1 MLFKFDVCDY
11 YDASIS
17 QFEFSFSIDF
27 RRFFMQLFIF
37 SDSYE
42 RFAFSLTLKPYLKL
56 TVEDVSKKR
65 KVTILKRF
73 RQVDELLLYSKEKMP
88 FVSISAFSIITFS
101 ELFFLLFISKFLQN
115 LFTQIKSYNSELSF
129 KVSSPTLNRQKKTF

>member
-1 MLFKFDVCDY
+1 
-11 YDASIS
+11 
-17 QFEFSFSIDF
+17 
-27 RRFFMQLFIF
+27 MQLFIF